1 MAYTT
6 CIFLLAAFA
15 LSELLL
21 CSRKYRLCL
30 RKK

>member
-15 LSELLL
+15 LSGNNGKRITKSAFD
-21 CSRKYRLCL
+21 CR
-30 RKK
+30 